1 MFNKKLSAYE
11 FNGDGYKNQLVGRYL
26 EIIRPY
32 LKDIINKCKESDKW
46 RTQLSVTIAFRSSK
60 NIDEYPY
67 MY

>member
-1 MFNKKLSAYE
+1 MFSKKFFAYE
-11 FNGDGYKNQLVGRYL
+11 FNGDRYKKQLAGRYL
-26 EIIRPY
+26 EIIRPC

-46 RTQLSVTIAFRSSK
+46 RTQLPVTIAFRSSK